1 MGVLCPLEQ
10 LIMRKR
16 HSPFGGIIVRKSSL
30 ISVLIAL
37 VLIVACL
44 MGVTATASAA
54 TEAGTFKI
62 EGNTIARVNG
72 YYYANAQF
80 TYDKANS
87 EAEYYWKA
95 FANEADFKDKT
106 AEVLFAD
113 ENAQTDVPEVPTQA
127 TDTLYYV
134 FAEKAGDAWSNTK
147 VVLFDNVAPVI
158 ANEGMNA
165 WLSDSNNA
173 SDNGGF
179 HKEWISA
186 NPDFVLPTKWM
197 QDTALLTE
205 KTAVVVSTEE
215 GGADSNSLVRL
226 NIKFEFCPQSSYA
239 SNPEWASCDS
249 DSDYSVTSVG
259 QWHFRYV
266 VEDLAGNSVTSEIFT
281 RTVRD
286 TTPPTIEFSTSQRNV
301 ETSGTPVGKGYSIP
315 APTVT
320 DDVGSATYYF
330 EIFRLESGSFV
341 KIYNSDDSVIEEK
354 YEDILSGSARSIV
367 LTPLDSEV
375 AAMGTT
381 SPNYIYKVVYHATDT
396 SGFIAEETLHINTT
410 AKDVEPV
417 DSFVVWKWVLIGI
430 SIASA
435 IGIVVVIFIK
445 PKKSK

>member
-1 MGVLCPLEQ
+1 MGVLCPHEQ
-10 LIMRKR
+10 KVIMRKR
-16 HSPFGGIIVRKSSL
+16 HTPFGGIIVRKSSL

-80 TYDKANS
+80 TYDKANN
-87 EAEYYWKA
+87 EAEYYWKS
-95 FANEADFKDKT
+95 FDNEADFKDKS
-106 AEVLFAD
+106 AEELFGSDIAK
-113 ENAQTDVPEVPTQA
+113 TEVPVVPAADTA
-127 TDTLYYV
+127 TLYYV
-134 FAEKAGDAWSNTK
+134 FAEKAGEAWSNTK

-158 ANEGMNA
+158 NNTGMQA
-165 WLSDSNNA
+165 WLSNSDNA

-197 QDTALLTE
+197 QDTTLLTE
-205 KTAVVVSTEE
+205 STAETTATEE
-215 GGADSNSLVRL
+215 NTASNSLIRL
-226 NIKFEFCPQSSYA
+226 NIRFEFCPQSSYA

-266 VEDLAGNSVTSEIFT
+266 VEDLAGNSVTSDIFT

-320 DDVGSATYYF
+320 DDVSSATYYF
-330 EIFRLESGSFV
+330 EIFRLESGAFV

-354 YEDILSGSARSIV
+354 YEKILSGSARSIV

-375 AAMGTT
+375 ATMGES

-396 SGFIAEETLHINTT
+396 SGFVTEETLNINTT

-417 DSFVVWKWVLIGI
+417 DSFVVWKWILISI

-445 PKKSK
+445 PKKTK